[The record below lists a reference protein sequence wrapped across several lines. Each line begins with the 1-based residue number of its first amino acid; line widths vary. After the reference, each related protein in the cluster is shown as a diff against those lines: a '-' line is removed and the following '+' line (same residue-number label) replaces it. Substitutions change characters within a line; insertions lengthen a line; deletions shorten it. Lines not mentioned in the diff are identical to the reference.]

1 VPKDHGTPPGGSD
14 ESSAESFGTPPVGSE
29 PQGGSFPD
37 PSARAFGRRAE
48 ALAKGK
54 PQDGTP
60 PGGSEPQDGAGELK
74 KKK

>member
-1 VPKDHGTPPGGSD
+1 MKRK
-14 ESSAESFGTPPVGSE
+14 
-29 PQGGSFPD
+29 QGRVTD
-37 PSARAFGRRAE
+37 PSAGAFGRRAE

-60 PGGSEPQDGAGELK
+60 PGGSEPQDGASELK